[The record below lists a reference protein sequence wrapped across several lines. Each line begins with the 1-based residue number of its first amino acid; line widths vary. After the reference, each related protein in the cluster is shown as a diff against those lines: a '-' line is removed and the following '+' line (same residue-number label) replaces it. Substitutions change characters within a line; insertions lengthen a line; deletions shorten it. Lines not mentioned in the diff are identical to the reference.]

1 MAPPTINQGRTPR
14 ATSLTCKSAR
24 KIILGRVAK
33 GPVHRLLLILLT
45 GERYISISVS
55 DSEVIEL
62 SCPPQR
68 GVFWLMIVMCWP
80 AARLHAVTECVHV
93 IPPTDFTTLF
103 TLFTLF
109 SLTSWSDGR
118 AVFLLLSLLFLHLT
132 IASTCNCSNWPPLTF
147 NVACLLAM
155 IERLVLNRTFSGS
168 MGQVPYFH
176 FFTFHI
182 ITLLTHAYILGIS
195 SCSVTSSHYIK
206 ISKRSLF
213 TNFHLDRTK
222 FCKISS

>member
-1 MAPPTINQGRTPR
+1 MLRFAVNAYIACLSHLIRFCAGGAKNQTLRRDNLTINTSVEGQRLAPPTINQGRAPR

-109 SLTSWSDGR
+109 SLTS
-118 AVFLLLSLLFLHLT
+118 
-132 IASTCNCSNWPPLTF
+132 
-147 NVACLLAM
+147 
-155 IERLVLNRTFSGS
+155 
-168 MGQVPYFH
+168 
-176 FFTFHI
+176 
-182 ITLLTHAYILGIS
+182 
-195 SCSVTSSHYIK
+195 
-206 ISKRSLF
+206 
-213 TNFHLDRTK
+213 
-222 FCKISS
+222 